1 MVNTPLVVGRP
12 WGRGRV
18 DWLGLPLR
26 LPPVLESDGQSR
38 PWPDAPFFADLFVL
52 AGDPIPRL
60 AFDAS
65 QPSDR
70 LVLWDQTILFGDRDL
85 ESMVAGTTAGSTI
98 ANVAILVPLYA
109 LLLGPGLAFW
119 GRVRGRSHQVW
130 PVAAGASFL
139 GGLLMLLLVGRSGVS
154 DVSLRHFTMLDQTF
168 DGPHQVVGFG
178 QVQTT
183 GFSRIDLEHPQ
194 GSVRPWVPNG
204 SVLSFPDRRVVESG
218 PTAWSLPTRGP
229 RAICLDGV
237 TCPR

>member
-1 MVNTPLVVGRP
+1 
-12 WGRGRV
+12 
-18 DWLGLPLR
+18 
-26 LPPVLESDGQSR
+26 
-38 PWPDAPFFADLFVL
+38 
-52 AGDPIPRL
+52 
-60 AFDAS
+60 
-65 QPSDR
+65 
-70 LVLWDQTILFGDRDL
+70 
-85 ESMVAGTTAGSTI
+85 MVAGTTAGSTL

-194 GSVRPWVPNG
+194 GSVRPWVPN
-204 SVLSFPDRRVVESG
+204 LS
-218 PTAWSLPTRGP
+218 L
-229 RAICLDGV
+229 IHI
-237 TCPR
+237 